1 LVHSVGIL
9 APVQSIRPISLPE
22 FDDMAPTENSSD
34 DKSHSK
40 GADDETR
47 VKNGDEHDGSDKKD
61 DGGDRSERESGSDDK
76 AQKKSG
82 KKPLIILGF
91 VVLIIAIVGFV
102 WWFLTRNQETTDDAF
117 TDGNAVTM
125 AARVGGYVDQL
136 NIRDNGFVKKG
147 DLLIRIDPRD
157 YAAKRD
163 GAQAQLGLAQA
174 TLQQAKVQLELA
186 MIQYP
191 AQLDQARAQESS
203 AQAALDKA
211 ALSYRRQHQV
221 NIRAT
226 TQENVDAANA
236 QLRDTRANLKAAQAQ
251 VRIASQSQKQIDQAR
266 TIVEQRSQQVA
277 RAHSQLAQ
285 AELDLSYTEVR
296 APSDGWVTR
305 RNVQLG
311 ALAQPNSA
319 LFTLVTRD
327 LWIVANFKESQLKRM
342 RVGDHVDIEIDA
354 YPDLKLRGHVDSIQR
369 GSGSRFSAF
378 PAENATGNFVKIVQ
392 RVPVKIVID
401 SGLDDDHAIPL
412 GVSVDPTVMLR

>member
-1 LVHSVGIL
+1 
-9 APVQSIRPISLPE
+9 
-22 FDDMAPTENSSD
+22 MAPTDNPADGNSR
-34 DKSHSK
+34 KQ
-40 GADDETR
+40 
-47 VKNGDEHDGSDKKD
+47 N
-61 DGGDRSERESGSDDK
+61 GSDDEV
-76 AQKKSG
+76 QKQSG
-82 KKPLIILGF
+82 KKPLIILGS
-91 VVLIIAIVGFV
+91 VVAIIAIVGVV

-157 YAAKRD
+157 YIAKRD
-163 GAQAQLGLAQA
+163 GAQAQLGLADA
-174 TLQQAKVQLELA
+174 TLKQAQVQLQLA
-186 MIQYP
+186 EVQYP
-191 AQLDQARAQESS
+191 AQLDQARAQEAQ
-203 AQAALDKA
+203 AQAALEKA
-211 ALSYRRQHQV
+211 TLSYRRQHAV

-226 TQENVDAANA
+226 TQENIDAANA
-236 QLRDTRANLKAAQAQ
+236 QLRDTRANLQAAQAQ

-266 TIVEQRSQQVA
+266 AIVEQRTQQVA
-277 RAHSQLAQ
+277 QARAQLAQ

-311 ALAQPNSA
+311 TLAQPNSA

-327 LWIVANFKESQLKRM
+327 LWVVANFKESQLKRM

-354 YPDLKLRGHVDSIQR
+354 YPDLALKGHVDSIQR
-369 GSGSRFSAF
+369 GTGSRFSAF

-401 SGLDDDHAIPL
+401 SGLDDDHAIAL
-412 GVSVDPTVMLR
+412 GMSVDPTVMLR